1 MEWVSR
7 SVGRPSIEP
16 NRRTGDSVDSL
27 EADSVDR
34 KDTSRDTAAHIL
46 GHSSMGKG
54 ASIIDGGI
62 IALNFITAALL
73 LNSGQ
78 PYSALHRSQR
88 VNTTAR
94 PLKQQK
100 PIERTDISGLLW
112 GGSLSEKL
120 TKQDFVVGVV

>member
-1 MEWVSR
+1 VEWVSR
-7 SVGRPSIEP
+7 SVGRPSVEP
-16 NRRTGDSVDSL
+16 NRRTGDSADSL
-27 EADSVDR
+27 ESDSVDC
-34 KDTSRDTAAHIL
+34 KDISVDTPRHIL
-46 GHSSMGKG
+46 SQSSIGKG

-62 IALNFITAALL
+62 IALNFITATLL

-94 PLKQQK
+94 SLKQQK
-100 PIERTDISGLLW
+100 PIEYTDISTLLW
-112 GGSLSEKL
+112 GGNLSEKL